1 MKPQGLKSPL
11 HQVSYN
17 IKGDTM
23 ANEVVKYANEL
34 NKMGFAS
41 LSPNQQNILFTFF
54 TLFKETE
61 NNKLVIS
68 LDEIIELAELDK
80 SKTNTNYLNTLLD
93 KLRDLQSFTFRF
105 EPNPKTIEQV
115 IIFPK
120 IRILKDEKTLEV
132 EINSDF
138 KKMYLAVYSNF
149 TRFYLKE
156 FSALPSTYTKTI
168 YRNLRQFQTSGI
180 WSVSYDEFKRLL
192 EIPKSYKSENIDQ
205 RILKPSLKILGE
217 KTLFDFGERTIFDNL
232 QLVKCDK
239 NGDEITKGKKIKTL
253 NFYFKPIPKSKEQKA
268 KELKATFEKAKNDR
282 ESELNRANQFYKDK
296 WLKFENK
303 KDPTRNQHE
312 PQRYGLI
319 QKIFFDDERKEFA
332 YTFLAY
338 FKKPAQINSNFEAE
352 TTITYESYSELISF
366 LNSHLAEANL

>member
-11 HQVSYN
+11 HQVSY
-17 IKGDTM
+17 KSHKRHTM

-192 EIPKSYKSENIDQ
+192 EIPTKYRATDIDRQ
-205 RILKPSLKILGE
+205 ILNPSMKILGE

-239 NGDEITKGKKIKTL
+239 NGDEVKKGKKIKTL
-253 NFYFKPIPKSKEQKA
+253 NFHFKPIDKSKEQKA
-268 KELKATFEKAKNDR
+268 KELKATFEKAKNER
-282 ESELNRANQFYKDK
+282 ERELQKANDFFKSK

-319 QKIFFDDERKEFA
+319 QKIFFDDERKKYA

-352 TTITYESYSELISF
+352 TTIHYDDSSDLIYF
-366 LNSHLAEANL
+366 LKSHLID

>member
-11 HQVSYN
+11 HQVSCN

-54 TLFKETE
+54 TLFKEIE

-80 SKTNTNYLNTLLD
+80 SKTNTDYLNTLLD

-138 KKMYLAVYSNF
+138 KKMYLAVYKNF

-156 FSALPSTYTKTI
+156 FVTLPSTYTKTI
-168 YRNLRQFQTSGI
+168 YRNLRQFQSTGV
-180 WSVSYDEFKRLL
+180 WSVSYDEFKKLL
-192 EIPKSYKSENIDQ
+192 EIPSGYRATDINRQ
-205 RILKPSLKILGE
+205 ILEPTKKILSE
-217 KTLFDFGERTIFDNL
+217 DTLFDTNRVIFENL
-232 QLVKCDK
+232 EIYK
-239 NGDEITKGKKIKTL
+239 NKKGRKIESL
-253 NFYFKPIPKSKEQKA
+253 DFIFKAIDKSKEQKA

-303 KDPTRNQHE
+303 KDPARNQHE

-319 QKIFFDDERKEFA
+319 QKIFFDDERKKFA

>member
-34 NKMGFAS
+34 NKMGFTS

-296 WLKFENK
+296 WLKFEHHDK
-303 KDPTRNQHE
+303 TV

-319 QKIFFDDERKEFA
+319 QKIFFDDERKQYA

-338 FKKPAQINSNFEAE
+338 FKKPVQINSNFEAE

-366 LNSHLAEANL
+366 LNSHLAETNL

>member
-1 MKPQGLKSPL
+1 
-11 HQVSYN
+11 
-17 IKGDTM
+17 M

-34 NKMGFAS
+34 NKMGFTS

-54 TLFKETE
+54 TLFKEIE

-80 SKTNTNYLNTLLD
+80 SKTNTDYLNTLLD

-138 KKMYLAVYSNF
+138 KKMYLAVYKNF

-156 FSALPSTYTKTI
+156 FSALPSSYTKTI
-168 YRNLRQFQTSGI
+168 YRNLRQFQTTGV

-192 EIPKSYKSENIDQ
+192 EIPKSYQSCDIDKQ
-205 RILKPSLKILGE
+205 ILKPSLKILGE

-239 NGDEITKGKKIKTL
+239 NGDEVKKGKKIKTL
-253 NFYFKPIPKSKEQKA
+253 NFHFKPIDKSKEQKA
-268 KELKATFEKAKNDR
+268 KELKATFEKAKNEIEYIKEQLKKLENHYRNSWISFNNNRFGCIQEIYLDENNNIR
-282 ESELNRANQFYKDK
+282 YKTAIYLN
-296 WLKFENK
+296 
-303 KDPTRNQHE
+303 
-312 PQRYGLI
+312 
-319 QKIFFDDERKEFA
+319 
-332 YTFLAY
+332 
-338 FKKPAQINSNFEAE
+338 KPALINSNFLEIINTRFDDLNEIYNFIKQRLVE
-352 TTITYESYSELISF
+352 T
-366 LNSHLAEANL
+366 A

>member
-34 NKMGFAS
+34 NKMGFTS

-80 SKTNTNYLNTLLD
+80 SKTNTDYLNTLLD

-156 FSALPSTYTKTI
+156 FSALPSSYTKTI
-168 YRNLRQFQTSGI
+168 YRNLRQFQTTGV

-239 NGDEITKGKKIKTL
+239 NGDEVKKGKKIKTL
-253 NFYFKPIPKSKEQKA
+253 NFHFKPIDKSKEQKA

-303 KDPTRNQHE
+303 KDPARNQHE

-352 TTITYESYSELISF
+352 TTIAYESYSELISF